1 MNSLGI
7 TSESQLNQMGLL
19 RLDTVQSTI
28 RLIAAPRNRGSWSRG
43 VQSCKTLV
51 QIDFT
56 RRRSDL
62 PERSIDLQYFI
73 LSYDFADFCRLF
85 QMIFQCFWKVF
96 FLSEL
101 NDVECLVRVY
111 FHSLRS
117 ISWQSSTRRT
127 WKLWKLTVPRAAG
140 SLLLFKDEWNVNHR
154 RDLLSTVQVAK
165 AGSTEVWSLLL
176 QLSTVISHRP
186 RNFAPDLAEPWK
198 V

>member
-7 TSESQLNQMGLL
+7 TSESQLNQICLL

-28 RLIAAPRNRGSWSRG
+28 RLFAAPQNRGSWSPG

-56 RRRSDL
+56 QRRSDL
-62 PERSIDLQYFI
+62 PERSIDQQYFI
-73 LSYDFADFCRLF
+73 SSNDFADFCLLF

-101 NDVECLVRVY
+101 NDVECRLVRVY

-127 WKLWKLTVPRAAG
+127 WKLWKLTVPRAAD
-140 SLLLFKDEWNVNHR
+140 LFFFLKMNE
-154 RDLLSTVQVAK
+154 T
-165 AGSTEVWSLLL
+165 
-176 QLSTVISHRP
+176 
-186 RNFAPDLAEPWK
+186 
-198 V
+198 

>member
-1 MNSLGI
+1 MFFTGLSFAMNSLGI
-7 TSESQLNQMGLL
+7 TSESQLNQICLL

-28 RLIAAPRNRGSWSRG
+28 RLFAAPQNRGSWSPG

-56 RRRSDL
+56 QRRSDL
-62 PERSIDLQYFI
+62 PERSIDQQYFI
-73 LSYDFADFCRLF
+73 SSNDFADFCLLF

-101 NDVECLVRVY
+101 NDVECRLVRVY

-127 WKLWKLTVPRAAG
+127 WKLWKLTVPRAAD
-140 SLLLFKDEWNVNHR
+140 LFFFLKMNE
-154 RDLLSTVQVAK
+154 T
-165 AGSTEVWSLLL
+165 
-176 QLSTVISHRP
+176 
-186 RNFAPDLAEPWK
+186 
-198 V
+198 

>member
-7 TSESQLNQMGLL
+7 TSETQLNQMGLL

-28 RLIAAPRNRGSWSRG
+28 GLFAAPRNRGSWSPG

-56 RRRSDL
+56 QRRSDL

-73 LSYDFADFCRLF
+73 LSYDFADFCLLF
-85 QMIFQCFWKVF
+85 QMIFQCFWNVF

-101 NDVECLVRVY
+101 NDVECRLVRVY
-111 FHSLRS
+111 FHSRRS

-127 WKLWKLTVPRAAG
+127 WKLWKLTVPRAG

-165 AGSTEVWSLLL
+165 AGSAEVWSLLL
-176 QLSTVISHRP
+176 QLSTVISHGP